1 MNVKFVCLA
10 LICLICFGLAI
21 ATASNVN
28 YVEIPIKNITSNEK
42 LNEFFN
48 VTSNG
53 SAILSQNDSQS
64 VIPMSE
70 YIYEKIRKEKEN
82 NEENLVHSTIYVPDD
97 YPTIQQAVNA
107 SSPGYTIIV
116 RDGVYTENVVVNVE
130 HLTIKSENGYANC
143 IVKAASKEK
152 PVFYIKS
159 DYVNVTG
166 FSITGGSDGVDITS
180 KNCTIAKNNISRV
193 EIYVSGNKLRTILV
207 DNLWRKSKD
216 INIGFPLFPEGGK
229 YRIKAKV
236 FDEYGRMASKE
247 INAEIK
253 DPYEE
258 VKEVSIKSNAIK
270 SLDSE
275 IKPTLTSIFGGVKIR
290 SSSFDYS
297 GIYMQYIAKRPVTID
312 DVIKLKESFP
322 EYCFMGGSIS
332 DNRFT
337 LTFIKHGNSNLCVN
351 GIIGFKYLDIHVS

>member
-1 MNVKFVCLA
+1 MNVKFVYLA

-28 YVEIPIKNITSNEK
+28 YVEIPTKNITSNEK

-82 NEENLVHSTIYVPDD
+82 NEENPVHSTIYVPDD

-166 FSITGGSDGVDITS
+166 FSVTGGSDGVDITS
-180 KNCTIAKNNISRV
+180 KNCTIAKNNISRNSLGV
-193 EIYVSGNKLRTILV
+193 RIGYYDIISILFKATERNLVINNKIINNKEGVLLFHANKNVIA
-207 DNLWRKSKD
+207 DNSIINNTGTGISLYSADKNIIANNRVIKNKEG
-216 INIGFPLFPEGGK
+216 INIHGSSQNNILTNNT
-229 YRIKAKV
+229 
-236 FDEYGRMASKE
+236 MSNNE
-247 INAEIK
+247 INLK
-253 DPYEE
+253 F
-258 VKEVSIKSNAIK
+258 S
-270 SLDSE
+270 SE
-275 IKPTLTSIFGGVKIR
+275 KKQL
-290 SSSFDYS
+290 
-297 GIYMQYIAKRPVTID
+297 
-312 DVIKLKESFP
+312 L
-322 EYCFMGGSIS
+322 
-332 DNRFT
+332 
-337 LTFIKHGNSNLCVN
+337 L
-351 GIIGFKYLDIHVS
+351 

>member
-1 MNVKFVCLA
+1 MNVKFVYLA

-28 YVEIPIKNITSNEK
+28 YVEIPTKNITSNEK

-130 HLTIKSENGYANC
+130 HLTIKSENGSANC
-143 IVKAASKEK
+143 IVKAKNSNGS
-152 PVFYIKS
+152 VFTITA
-159 DYVNVTG
+159 DHTTIDG
-166 FSITGGSDGVDITS
+166 LSITGASEGDEWFSQRNLGGIGILLVNANDSSIQNVNLFGSFYGMMLY
-180 KNCTIAKNNISRV
+180 K
-193 EIYVSGNKLRTILV
+193 
-207 DNLWRKSKD
+207 
-216 INIGFPLFPEGGK
+216 
-229 YRIKAKV
+229 IK
-236 FDEYGRMASKE
+236 
-247 INAEIK
+247 
-253 DPYEE
+253 
-258 VKEVSIKSNAIK
+258 
-270 SLDSE
+270 
-275 IKPTLTSIFGGVKIR
+275 
-290 SSSFDYS
+290 
-297 GIYMQYIAKRPVTID
+297 
-312 DVIKLKESFP
+312 
-322 EYCFMGGSIS
+322 
-332 DNRFT
+332 
-337 LTFIKHGNSNLCVN
+337 
-351 GIIGFKYLDIHVS
+351 